1 MRDFE
6 RQSHALQTDWTN
18 KRDILRKF
26 LQPKKISSS
35 SRYETLLFQRKPNPP
50 CLLPTIPPA
59 CQPLLT
65 LNTGFWASRRDA
77 RFLRLHRW
85 QLVFT
90 PIAFTAWGR
99 RDGGRRREE
108 MERRRINGHGK
119 DRRADRKTG
128 RRKERWWVHHC
139 LARLWLGTYLWRTWC
154 GCRERERGGKRGFG
168 NHHLGDQRPVCLFRL
183 QPFSSVWTKGIGY
196 WKGGGGLRQ
205 AAESKNY
212 FSSLTLLSSY
222 ICPDAVSLIINNLLS
237 DSWHAC
243 KESTN
248 RLTNTLH
255 THAHAR
261 TQKDGGLQE
270 NHGVNEAAVTHKS
283 PGESVMWPWSVWLT
297 QTTLANRLRHRLQH
311 SLQFIL
317 SFSLLHTRKDK
328 GLPLLN
334 LKEGLKGKKKRIIDI
349 FSVIF
354 RTSKKLFSA
363 KSFSLDF
370 DSSKPLLSMGLQPPA
385 HF

>member
-18 KRDILRKF
+18 KRDILRNF
-26 LQPKKISSS
+26 LQPKTISSS

-205 AAESKNY
+205 AAESKTT
-212 FSSLTLLSSY
+212 FPRSLCSPLTSVLMLSLSLSTTFYQTL
-222 ICPDAVSLIINNLLS
+222 D
-237 DSWHAC
+237 
-243 KESTN
+243 
-248 RLTNTLH
+248 
-255 THAHAR
+255 THAKKAQTDSQTRCTRTHTERWRSAR
-261 TQKDGGLQE
+261 
-270 NHGVNEAAVTHKS
+270 
-283 PGESVMWPWSVWLT
+283 ESWS
-297 QTTLANRLRHRLQH
+297 
-311 SLQFIL
+311 
-317 SFSLLHTRKDK
+317 
-328 GLPLLN
+328 
-334 LKEGLKGKKKRIIDI
+334 
-349 FSVIF
+349 
-354 RTSKKLFSA
+354 
-363 KSFSLDF
+363 
-370 DSSKPLLSMGLQPPA
+370 
-385 HF
+385 

>member
-18 KRDILRKF
+18 KRDILHY

-108 MERRRINGHGK
+108 MERHRINGHGK

-139 LARLWLGTYLWRTWC
+139 LARLWLGTNLWRTWC
-154 GCRERERGGKRGFG
+154 GCREREEGREV
-168 NHHLGDQRPVCLFRL
+168 LVTIILEI
-183 QPFSSVWTKGIGY
+183 KG
-196 WKGGGGLRQ
+196 
-205 AAESKNY
+205 
-212 FSSLTLLSSY
+212 LSAYS
-222 ICPDAVSLIINNLLS
+222 
-237 DSWHAC
+237 AC
-243 KESTN
+243 
-248 RLTNTLH
+248 
-255 THAHAR
+255 
-261 TQKDGGLQE
+261 
-270 NHGVNEAAVTHKS
+270 S
-283 PGESVMWPWSVWLT
+283 P
-297 QTTLANRLRHRLQH
+297 
-311 SLQFIL
+311 SLQFG
-317 SFSLLHTRKDK
+317 RR
-328 GLPLLN
+328 
-334 LKEGLKGKKKRIIDI
+334 E
-349 FSVIF
+349 
-354 RTSKKLFSA
+354 
-363 KSFSLDF
+363 
-370 DSSKPLLSMGLQPPA
+370 
-385 HF
+385 

>member
-18 KRDILRKF
+18 KRDILRNF
-26 LQPKKISSS
+26 LQPKTISSS

-108 MERRRINGHGK
+108 MERRRINGQGK

-196 WKGGGGLRQ
+196 WEGGGGLRQ

-248 RLTNTLH
+248 RIINTLH
-255 THAHAR
+255 THAH
-261 TQKDGGLQE
+261 
-270 NHGVNEAAVTHKS
+270 
-283 PGESVMWPWSVWLT
+283 
-297 QTTLANRLRHRLQH
+297 
-311 SLQFIL
+311 
-317 SFSLLHTRKDK
+317 RKM
-328 GLPLLN
+328 
-334 LKEGLKGKKKRIIDI
+334 EVCKRIMELMKRRSPTKARASQWCDLDLCDSHRPLWPIVSAI
-349 FSVIF
+349 
-354 RTSKKLFSA
+354 TSSIPFNLFCP
-363 KSFSLDF
+363 SL
-370 DSSKPLLSMGLQPPA
+370 SSTHGKIKGFPFLTWKRD
-385 HF
+385 